1 VKVQDISNLFG
12 DYFQGVYVKD
22 DFVVTDGVD
31 DYSIVVFEKEI
42 VEQGFLGLD
51 TQKGPGVDGIYPLI
65 LK

>member
-31 DYSIVVFEKEI
+31 DYLIVVFEKEI
-42 VEQGFLGLD
+42 VEQGFFLVFG
-51 TQKGPGVDGIYPLI
+51 
-65 LK
+65 